1 MSDIFI
7 DPGEMRAHAGRVLG
21 LSNQAAEAT
30 AAANQVSF
38 TSGMFGSIGS
48 LLVGPFMFPLQG
60 AGQLAASAM
69 EGALGD
75 CAESIKGLADTFT
88 FIDET
93 VGEHFDEIGRRI
105 R

>member
-1 MSDIFI
+1 MSEIFI
-7 DPGEMRAHAGRVLG
+7 DPGELRAHASRVLA
-21 LSNQAAEAT
+21 LSNQAGEAT
-30 AAANQVSF
+30 AAAHQVSF
-38 TSGMFGSIGS
+38 SSGMFGSIGS

-60 AGQLAASAM
+60 AGQVAAAAM